1 MFLKLVRLQL
11 PLHDNSGTPLGTM
24 FKLLR
29 HPVSIAAARLRRLLH
44 GEAGAGVLLM
54 GCAVLAMALANSP
67 WGHAWHDLFHRP
79 LGWSPLAHLGNLHA
93 WINDALMALFF
104 FTVGLEIKREVL
116 VGELS
121 TPAQRRLPVMAAAMG
136 MAVPALIFL
145 ALTRDY
151 PALHRGWAIP
161 TATDIA
167 FAIGVLSLLSG
178 RFPASLRLFLLTV
191 AIVDDLGA
199 VAIIAL
205 AYTAD
210 LDWSWL
216 AMAAAILA
224 VLALISRLG
233 VRRPWVFAVGGVAL
247 WYVVLHSGVH
257 ATVAGV
263 AAALFVPLGLDRHG
277 ESPLLRMEHVLAPIS
292 AYLVVPVFAL
302 ANAGVKL
309 PDPSAPGLELTLP
322 LAIALGLAL
331 GKLSGILGAIYAA
344 EKLGFARR
352 PEGSSWIHITG
363 LALLCGIGFTMSL
376 FIAQLAF
383 PASPELVEQAKLG
396 ILAGSMLTALLGYAV
411 LRLAPKS

>member
-1 MFLKLVRLQL
+1 MSIRF
-11 PLHDNSGTPLGTM
+11 M
-24 FKLLR
+24 R
-29 HPVSIAAARLRRLLH
+29 HPISVLAARLSHLLR

-54 GCAVLAMALANSP
+54 LAAALALVLANSP
-67 WGHAWHDLFHRP
+67 ASHAWHELLHGP
-79 LGWSPLAHLGNLHA
+79 LAWSPLAHLPSLHH
-93 WINDALMALFF
+93 WINDGLMALFF
-104 FTVGLEIKREVL
+104 FTVGLEIKREIL

-121 TPAQRRLPVMAAAMG
+121 TPAQRRLPVLAAALG
-136 MAVPALIFL
+136 MAGPALIY
-145 ALTRDY
+145 LTIARDM

-167 FAIGVLSLLSG
+167 FAIGVLSLLAG

-205 AYTAD
+205 AYTAE
-210 LDWSWL
+210 LHWSWL

-224 VLALISRLG
+224 AIALIARLG
-233 VRRPWVFAVGGVAL
+233 VRRPWVFAAGGIAL
-247 WYVVLHSGVH
+247 WFVVLHSGVH

-263 AAALFVPLGLDRHG
+263 AAALCVPLGLDRHG

-302 ANAGVKL
+302 ANAGVEL
-309 PDPSAPGLELTLP
+309 PDLSAPGLELTLP

-331 GKLSGILGAIYAA
+331 GKLGGIFGAIYAA

-352 PEGSSWIHITG
+352 PDGASWVHITG

-396 ILAGSMLTALLGYAV
+396 ILAGSLLTAVLGYTV
-411 LRLAPKS
+411 LRLAPKA

>member
-1 MFLKLVRLQL
+1 MLK
-11 PLHDNSGTPLGTM
+11 SI
-24 FKLLR
+24 R
-29 HPVSIAAARLRRLLH
+29 HPISILAARLRRLLH

-54 GCAVLAMALANSP
+54 VCAALAMALANSSAS
-67 WGHAWHDLFHRP
+67 HAWHALFHDQ
-79 LGWSPLAHLGNLHA
+79 LGWSPVSHLSNIHA
-93 WINDALMALFF
+93 WINDGLMALFF

-116 VGELS
+116 IGELS
-121 TPAQRRLPVMAAAMG
+121 TPAQRRLPVLAAAMG
-136 MAVPALIFL
+136 MAVPALIYL
-145 ALTRDY
+145 AVTRDTT
-151 PALHRGWAIP
+151 ALHRGWAIP

-167 FAIGVLSLLSG
+167 FAIGVLSLLAG

-205 AYTAD
+205 AYTAE
-210 LDWSWL
+210 LDWNWL
-216 AMAAAILA
+216 SLAAAILL
-224 VLALISRLG
+224 VLALAARLG
-233 VRRPWVFAVGGVAL
+233 VRRPWVFAAGGIAL

-263 AAALFVPLGLDRHG
+263 AAALAVPLGLDRHG

-309 PDPSAPGLELTLP
+309 PDLSAPGLELTLP
-322 LAIALGLAL
+322 LAIVLGLAL
-331 GKLSGILGAIYAA
+331 GKLAGISGAIFAA

-352 PEGSSWIHITG
+352 PEGASWAHVIG

-383 PASPELVEQAKLG
+383 PASPELVEQSKLG
-396 ILAGSMLTALLGYAV
+396 ILAGSLLTASLGYAV
-411 LRLAPKS
+411 LRFAPKV